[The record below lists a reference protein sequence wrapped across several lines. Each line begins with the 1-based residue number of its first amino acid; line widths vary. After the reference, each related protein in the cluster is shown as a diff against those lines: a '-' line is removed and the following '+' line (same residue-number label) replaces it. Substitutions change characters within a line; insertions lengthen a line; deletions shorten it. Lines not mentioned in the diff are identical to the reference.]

1 MAWIVGT
8 SGSSVGTDGM
18 KSIGLVPTILTRG
31 FVRVLDLR
39 KPSAP
44 IVLGPT
50 SSLLVAKGLPGSR
63 CEKPCDRAVSL
74 QKRLNRFHATDQR
87 ALHFQHSDASLMDC
101 PGLERCPQCQPWD
114 QCQCGRSLK
123 T

>member
-1 MAWIVGT
+1 MACVVGN

-18 KSIGLVPTILTRG
+18 KSIWRVYTILTRR

-39 KPSAP
+39 KSSAA

-50 SSLLVAKGLPGSR
+50 SSLLVAKGLTGSR

-74 QKRLNRFHATDQR
+74 QKRLRRFYATDQR

-101 PGLERCPQCQPWD
+101 PGPEICPQCQP
-114 QCQCGRSLK
+114 
-123 T
+123 